1 MPRTGEGR
9 VVSTARLETFAD
21 GVFAIAATLLII
33 DVGLPA
39 NLHDSLGQEL
49 LQIWP
54 QYLAYAISFATIGI
68 ICVNHHA
75 VLVQVGRVDRS
86 FLFLNLGLLLSVAFI
101 PFPTRV
107 LAEFVRTQDDGRAA
121 ALLYGVT
128 MMVMSVTFLSVWL
141 YASVG
146 RRLTVPDADSQAI
159 SGITRSFL
167 PGLPMYT
174 VATLIALVSP
184 KASAALFGLLAL
196 FYMVS
201 SSFFGRREDRR
212 FDSG

>member
-68 ICVNHHA
+68 IWVNHHA

-174 VATLIALVSP
+174 AATLIALVSP

>member
-1 MPRTGEGR
+1 
-9 VVSTARLETFAD
+9 
-21 GVFAIAATLLII
+21 
-33 DVGLPA
+33 
-39 NLHDSLGQEL
+39 
-49 LQIWP
+49 
-54 QYLAYAISFATIGI
+54 
-68 ICVNHHA
+68 
-75 VLVQVGRVDRS
+75 
-86 FLFLNLGLLLSVAFI
+86 
-101 PFPTRV
+101 
-107 LAEFVRTQDDGRAA
+107 
-121 ALLYGVT
+121 

-174 VATLIALVSP
+174 AATLIALVSP

>member
-1 MPRTGEGR
+1 MT
-9 VVSTARLETFAD
+9 TARLETFAD

-39 NLHDSLGQEL
+39 NLHDSLGHEL

-68 ICVNHHA
+68 IWVNHHA

-146 RRLTVPDADSQAI
+146 RRLTAPGADSQAI

-167 PGLPMYT
+167 PGVPMYT
-174 VATLIALVSP
+174 AATLIALVSP

-212 FDSG
+212 FKSG

>member
-1 MPRTGEGR
+1 VT
-9 VVSTARLETFAD
+9 TTRLETFAD

-39 NLHDSLGQEL
+39 NFHDSLGHEL

-68 ICVNHHA
+68 IWVNHHT
-75 VLVQVGRVDRS
+75 VLMQVGRVDRS
-86 FLFLNLGLLLSVAFI
+86 FLFLNLGLLVSVAFI

-146 RRLTVPDADSQAI
+146 RRLIAPEAGSQAI

-167 PGLPMYT
+167 PGVPMYT
-174 VATLIALVSP
+174 AATLIAFVSP

-212 FDSG
+212 FESS

>member
-1 MPRTGEGR
+1 
-9 VVSTARLETFAD
+9 VSTARLETFAD

-68 ICVNHHA
+68 IWVNHHA

-86 FLFLNLGLLLSVAFI
+86 FLFLNLDLLLSVAFI

-146 RRLTVPDADSQAI
+146 RRLTVPDADSRAI

-174 VATLIALVSP
+174 AATLIALVSP